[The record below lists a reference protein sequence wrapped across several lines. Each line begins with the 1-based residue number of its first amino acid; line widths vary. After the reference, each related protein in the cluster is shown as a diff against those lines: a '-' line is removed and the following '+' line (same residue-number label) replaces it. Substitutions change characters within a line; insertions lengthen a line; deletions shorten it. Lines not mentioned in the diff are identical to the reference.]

1 MITSL
6 QQKLIAAV
14 VAIGLLLI
22 ALFNFGLG
30 GMSIPIINNNTQPSS
45 ESSSAPAIVS
55 SEPVQLF
62 KKETLVVSPSQVFKL
77 NFNVPLQNAPE
88 TRIVFEPAHEINVEL
103 TNYNKTAVITPKV
116 PFKLGQGYTI
126 FIKSETKLEEEGKT
140 LGQGYDFH
148 FNVINYSG
156 I

>member
-1 MITSL
+1 MNQKS
-6 QQKLIAAV
+6 KLIAAIIT
-14 VAIGLLLI
+14 IGLILI
-22 ALFNFGLG
+22 AIFNFGLG
-30 GMSIPIINNNTQPSS
+30 GMSVPIINNDAQPS
-45 ESSSAPAIVS
+45 ENSSTPAIVS

>member
-1 MITSL
+1 MNQKS
-6 QQKLIAAV
+6 KLIAAIIT
-14 VAIGLLLI
+14 IGLILI
-22 ALFNFGLG
+22 AIFNFGLG
-30 GMSIPIINNNTQPSS
+30 GMSIPLINNDSKPSS
-45 ESSSAPAIVS
+45 ENTSSPALVS
-55 SEPVQLF
+55 SEPTQLF
-62 KKETLVVSPSQVFKL
+62 IKTPLVVSPSQVFKL

-88 TRIVFEPAHEINVEL
+88 TRIIFEPAHEINVEL